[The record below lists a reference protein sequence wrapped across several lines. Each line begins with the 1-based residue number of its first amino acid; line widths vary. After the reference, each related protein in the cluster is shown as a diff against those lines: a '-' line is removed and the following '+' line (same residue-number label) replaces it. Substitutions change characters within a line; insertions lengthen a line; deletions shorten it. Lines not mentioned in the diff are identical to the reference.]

1 MQNPLLPQYSVIILD
16 EVHERNVNT
25 DIIVGLL
32 KKVMKKR
39 DDLKLIVCSAT
50 VDAEELKLYFDEGER
65 NKSDKKEFL
74 PTTIISVE
82 GRYYPIE
89 ISYLSEPCDNYI
101 NTSVTTAIAIH
112 MTQEDNDGDIL
123 IFLTGQDEVDQV
135 VSALIDKAN
144 DLKSYKKSRSL
155 KNLWI
160 LPLYGSLPMNEQLKV
175 FENTPKNTRKVIVA
189 TNIAETSLTISGIGF
204 VIDCGFM

>member
-1 MQNPLLPQYSVIILD
+1 MQNPLLLYSVIILD

-74 PTTIISVE
+74 PTTINHWKVDI
-82 GRYYPIE
+82 
-89 ISYLSEPCDNYI
+89 
-101 NTSVTTAIAIH
+101 
-112 MTQEDNDGDIL
+112 TQ
-123 IFLTGQDEVDQV
+123 
-135 VSALIDKAN
+135 
-144 DLKSYKKSRSL
+144 
-155 KNLWI
+155 
-160 LPLYGSLPMNEQLKV
+160 
-175 FENTPKNTRKVIVA
+175 
-189 TNIAETSLTISGIGF
+189 
-204 VIDCGFM
+204 